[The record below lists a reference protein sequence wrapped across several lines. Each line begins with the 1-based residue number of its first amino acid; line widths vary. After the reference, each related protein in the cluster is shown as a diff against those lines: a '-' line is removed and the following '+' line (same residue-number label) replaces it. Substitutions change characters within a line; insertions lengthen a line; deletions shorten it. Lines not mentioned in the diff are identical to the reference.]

1 MRDHSTCPIANDK
14 RGYYFVPEIPIQY
27 DQGGNVSPAAAF
39 VVFSTV
45 SLAAAIS
52 IYKTSNPDD
61 NKDED

>member
-1 MRDHSTCPIANDK
+1 MLTVAYCIILSA
-14 RGYYFVPEIPIQY
+14 GIPILFKY
-27 DQGGNVSPAAAF
+27 SHVTNVSPAAAF